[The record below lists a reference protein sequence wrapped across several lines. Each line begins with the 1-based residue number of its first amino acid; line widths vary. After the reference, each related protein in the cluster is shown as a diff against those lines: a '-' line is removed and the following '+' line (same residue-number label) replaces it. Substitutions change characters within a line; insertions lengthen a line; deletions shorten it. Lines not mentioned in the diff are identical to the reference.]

1 MYGGGLNKI
10 EPRELESIE
19 LPAWVEE
26 IANPLGQAAT
36 TAASFGEV
44 PAAAANG
51 TARRGRRSGVKV
63 RQTEGRS
70 LLDWSDENAT
80 GTAR

>member
-26 IANPLGQAAT
+26 IANPLGQADQTVVSSSEA
-36 TAASFGEV
+36 
-44 PAAAANG
+44 PAAVANG
-51 TARRGRRSGVKV
+51 TARQGRRGGVKV
-63 RQTEGRS
+63 RRPEGRS
-70 LLDWSDENAT
+70 LLDWSDEHAT
-80 GTAR
+80 ETAR